1 MFNYLQ
7 PGVVVKDKAG
17 IRKAIT
23 RIEGAKVYWVYS
35 DRSDRRQHSADYERF
50 IDTHFIIAGGQT
62 GLPQAA

>member
-1 MFNYLQ
+1 MYDYLQ

-17 IRKAIT
+17 IRKAVT

-50 IDTHFIIAGGQT
+50 IDTHFIVADGGI
-62 GLPQAA
+62 GMPQAA

>member
-1 MFNYLQ
+1 MFDYLQ

-23 RIEGAKVYWVYS
+23 RIDGAKVYWVYN

-50 IDTHFIIAGGQT
+50 IDTHFIVPEART

>member
-1 MFNYLQ
+1 MYDYLQ

-50 IDTHFIIAGGQT
+50 IDTHFIVVEGRMGM
-62 GLPQAA
+62 PQAA

>member
-1 MFNYLQ
+1 MYDYLQ

-17 IRKAIT
+17 IRKAVT

-50 IDTHFIIAGGQT
+50 IDTHFIIADPGMR
-62 GLPQAA
+62 LPQAA